1 MVEILILYE
10 IASFPA
16 YNAIGIALPVSL
28 CWSLTVPRS
37 PRIDSVGRTRV
48 YRYFTG
54 SGERLQLAP
63 SSIIDMNLCEHGE

>member
-28 CWSLTVPRS
+28 YWSLTVLRS
-37 PRIDSVGRTRV
+37 SRVDSVGRTRV
-48 YRYFTG
+48 YRYFAG
-54 SGERLQLAP
+54 SGEQLQLAS
-63 SSIIDMNLCEHGE
+63 SSIIHMNLYEHGE